1 MKKKKESKE
10 PKIESGLL
18 SEIHKSFLYARK
30 NRIDIYDISTWDE
43 KYIKRMQKI
52 AGILDDFGQ
61 IIDSDKGKK
70 S

>member
-1 MKKKKESKE
+1 MKKKESNKE
-10 PKIESGLL
+10 TKPEIGLIN
-18 SEIHKSFLYARK
+18 EIHKAYLYAKK
-30 NRIDIYDISTWDE
+30 NGIDIYDISTWDE

-61 IIDSDKGKK
+61 IIDSDKRRK